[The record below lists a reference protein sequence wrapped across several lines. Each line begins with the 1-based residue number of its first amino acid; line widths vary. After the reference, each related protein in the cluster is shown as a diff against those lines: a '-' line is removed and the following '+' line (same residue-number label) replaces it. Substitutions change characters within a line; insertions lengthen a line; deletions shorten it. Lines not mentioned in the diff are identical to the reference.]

1 MHKRAHKIALWS
13 ETASLADYCTAKATQ
28 LMKLL
33 AMRGVLAQLRLAV
46 TPESLEDVEKVVP
59 ILRDFGFGIEI
70 WPMTRNDEGRWL
82 SRATM
87 APYLAW
93 SKQVL
98 ARFEPNL
105 ARGDGWVFDIE
116 PNFQRLH
123 AITGVLVGDTS
134 WAEVSELVRGF
145 HRPSLRARFSSAA
158 QASVDPRLASFLA
171 ELEARGLYTRAVM
184 LPHVILPKGPSL
196 GRVFGLPTFDARR
209 YDVML
214 YPSMMV
220 GLSSG
225 AINRTRSRAL
235 LAFAARRLVARYG
248 EHAGISLGLVAT
260 GALGNEP
267 AYLDAMQFCE
277 DFETVRHAGVAEVC
291 LYDWG
296 GILRSARP
304 EAWFD
309 AMG

>member
-1 MHKRAHKIALWS
+1 MHKIALWS
-13 ETASLADYCTAKATQ
+13 ETASLADYRSTKATKI
-28 LMKLL
+28 MKSL
-33 AMRGVLAQLRLAV
+33 AMRGVLTQLRLAV
-46 TPESLEDVEKVVP
+46 TPESIEDAEQVVA

-87 APYLAW
+87 VPYLAW
-93 SKQVL
+93 SRQVL
-98 ARFEPNL
+98 ARFEPSL

-123 AITGVLVGDTS
+123 AITGVLVRDTS
-134 WAEVSELVRGF
+134 WAEVGDLLRGF
-145 HRPSLRARFSSAA
+145 HRPSLGPPFFYPR

-171 ELEARGLYTRAVM
+171 ELETRGLYTRAVT
-184 LPHVILPKGPSL
+184 LPHVLLPKGPSL
-196 GRVFGLPTFDARR
+196 GSVFGLPAFRAQR

-214 YPSMMV
+214 YPSMMM

-225 AINRTRSRAL
+225 AINRKRSRVL
-235 LAFAARRLVARYG
+235 LAFAARRAAVRYG
-248 EHAGISLGLVAT
+248 EHAGISLGLVSA

-267 AYLDAMQFCE
+267 AYSDPSQFCE
-277 DFETVRHAGVAEVC
+277 DFETVRKAGVAEVC

-304 EAWFD
+304 EAWFE
-309 AMG
+309 AMA